1 MADEKFINE
10 AIQYITELF
19 KDNSD
24 GHDLQHSMRVYRNA
38 MAICDAYPAAD
49 REIVA
54 VAALLHDADDHK
66 LFGTFNNENA
76 REFLESHGF
85 EADKIEEICEIIN
98 AVSFSKNKGLTPET
112 IEGCIVQDADRLDAL
127 GAIGIARTFAYGG
140 RHGRSMEESIEHF
153 YEKLLLLRDEMNT
166 PEAKAR
172 ADERHAF
179 IEQYIEEL
187 RQELYSQRPEQT
199 IADTGNENEKL

>member
-1 MADEKFINE
+1 MANEQLINE
-10 AIQYITELF
+10 AIEYITDLF
-19 KDNSD
+19 KDNAD

-49 REIVA
+49 ADTVA
-54 VAALLHDADDHK
+54 VAALLHDVDDHK

-76 REFLESHGF
+76 RKFLESHDF
-85 EADKIEEICEIIN
+85 EEEKIVEICDIIN
-98 AVSFSKNKGLTPET
+98 AVSFSQNKGLTPES

-140 RHGRSMEESIEHF
+140 RHGRSMEESVEHF

-166 PEAKAR
+166 PEAKKH
-172 ADERHAF
+172 ADDRHAF

-187 RQELYSQRPEQT
+187 RQEMFAQRPENT
-199 IADTGNENEKL
+199 IADKID